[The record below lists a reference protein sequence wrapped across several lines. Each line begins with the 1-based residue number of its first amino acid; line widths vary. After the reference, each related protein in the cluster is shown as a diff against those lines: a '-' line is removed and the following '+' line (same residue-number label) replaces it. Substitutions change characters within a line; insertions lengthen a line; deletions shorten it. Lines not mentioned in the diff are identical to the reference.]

1 MYHEYKTMNTGKRNN
16 DSPQALEMRPQ
27 NVIQP
32 QVPNKQVIANNAQ
45 AAALAQKK
53 VQQAQAI
60 AQQQVQKAQARA
72 QAEAIAQQQVQK
84 AQAQAQAR
92 AQAQAI
98 AQQQVQK
105 AQAQAQARAQAQAIA
120 QQQVQAQNAQAQAR
134 AERQAQ
140 AIAQQQAQNAQQAQI
155 IPQGRLVPYNSRR
168 QVVPMNSMGQVV
180 PYNSQ
185 PQGRLVPYNTRGQV
199 VPYNSQPQGR
209 LVPVNSQQPSLAQQ
223 VGNMPYRVQEPQDQ
237 VQTQNG
243 RQIER
248 AQQVINQNALPQ
260 GNGQNAFPQVNRQTA
275 RAQQVINQ
283 NALPQGNRQ
292 NALPQGNGRNALP
305 QGNRQIAFPQ
315 GNGRNALPQGN
326 GQNAFPQGNGQAA
339 IIIQDRKNN
348 GRSQSRIA
356 PCDSQDISKYVRYLK
371 LFCKYNGDDVY
382 DSLAKLAPTLW
393 IWVILSCYDKVV
405 YQPKLITSSCNASYT
420 FLKCESSGNSVTETL
435 HAKVQ
440 MDLKN
445 SDSIIM
451 DDINGYI
458 MNMIVAESPN
468 LKPYFMEY
476 VDSGVSFIT
485 KDDSKFDL
493 KSIMMASEGP
503 VTDDVLLSK
512 MTKAVEKSVIMK
524 VTFSKAVD
532 APKNLADVILNQE
545 KPLPTIMKE
554 VSKLLA
560 AIQIL
565 GTKYGF
571 AHNDAHPYN
580 ILFDGKTGNLVL
592 IDYGRS
598 IFDVSLFDAKSQ
610 KDISDRIL
618 FEELKSMDVD
628 VMNQVC
634 DDTMNLS
641 GKKSYAD
648 FIKRELAGSPCRTL
662 DLMTPASQEISRVL
676 YMFDIMKISYC
687 ILIVLGEDPANEQ
700 LVSPLM
706 KMKQDDDLGKGMLV
720 KVPTIETLNSMVDN
734 LPEEMLPLVPGLFWF
749 CLMIK
754 YIVELFNDERLTNK
768 LVQVSRSQSYMFV
781 NMDNMHKA
789 GLLSTSGTILE
800 LFVPSKLQEFIMQNM
815 NDIEKYASLLKKNVR
830 NQAGAGKAG
839 NAGKATKT
847 MQRSL
852 ITEVEKGSSKLF
864 KAENNAYGYRLSKML
879 KGGAM
884 TNSTLRQILG
894 EDVNDPLQCP
904 IRSNTQKVDVSSF
917 PDVDFT
923 F

>member
-1 MYHEYKTMNTGKRNN
+1 MPYT
-16 DSPQALEMRPQ
+16 
-27 NVIQP
+27 
-32 QVPNKQVIANNAQ
+32 
-45 AAALAQKK
+45 
-53 VQQAQAI
+53 VQEPTQDG
-60 AQQQVQKAQARA
+60 
-72 QAEAIAQQQVQK
+72 
-84 AQAQAQAR
+84 
-92 AQAQAI
+92 
-98 AQQQVQK
+98 
-105 AQAQAQARAQAQAIA
+105 
-120 QQQVQAQNAQAQAR
+120 
-134 AERQAQ
+134 RQTAP
-140 AIAQQQAQNAQQAQI
+140 A
-155 IPQGRLVPYNSRR
+155 QGRLVPYNS
-168 QVVPMNSMGQVV
+168 QS
-180 PYNSQ
+180 
-185 PQGRLVPYNTRGQV
+185 
-199 VPYNSQPQGR
+199 
-209 LVPVNSQQPSLAQQ
+209 A
-223 VGNMPYRVQEPQDQ
+223 
-237 VQTQNG
+237 
-243 RQIER
+243 
-248 AQQVINQNALPQ
+248 
-260 GNGQNAFPQVNRQTA
+260 A
-275 RAQQVINQ
+275 RAQQK
-283 NALPQGNRQ
+283 ALQV
-292 NALPQGNGRNALP
+292 
-305 QGNRQIAFPQ
+305 
-315 GNGRNALPQGN
+315 
-326 GQNAFPQGNGQAA
+326 
-339 IIIQDRKNN
+339 KNN

-356 PCDSQDISKYVRYLK
+356 PCDSQDISKYQRYLK

-382 DSLAKLAPTLW
+382 NSLAKLAPTLW

-420 FLKCESSGNSVTETL
+420 FLKCESAGNAVTETL

-440 MDLKN
+440 MDPKN

-458 MNMIVAESPN
+458 INMIVAENPN

-485 KDDSKFDL
+485 KEDSKFDL

-512 MTKAVEKSVIMK
+512 MTKAVEKSLIRKM
-524 VTFSKAVD
+524 TFNKAVD
-532 APKNLADVILNQE
+532 SPTNLADVIINQE

-618 FEELKSMDVD
+618 FEEMKSMDVD

-634 DDTMNLS
+634 DDTMDLN

-687 ILIVLGEDPANEQ
+687 ILIVLGADPANEQ

-706 KMKQDDDLGKGMLV
+706 KMKQDDDFGKGMLV

-734 LPEEMLPLVPGLFWF
+734 LPEEMLPLVPGLYWF

-754 YIVELFNDERLTNK
+754 YIIGLFNDERLTNK
-768 LVQVSRSQSYMFV
+768 LVQASSSQSHMFV

-800 LFVPSKLQEFIMQNM
+800 LFIPSKLQEFIMQNM

-839 NAGKATKT
+839 KATKL
-847 MQRSL
+847 QRSL

-879 KGGAM
+879 KGGAL
-884 TNSTLRQILG
+884 TNNALRQILG

-904 IRSNTQKVDVSSF
+904 IRFNTQKVDISSF
-917 PDVDFT
+917 PDVDFS